1 MGLDSMWKMP
11 GSNEPGYV
19 DGDFTICGGLY
30 SDNGND
36 SFRGKVYNDVFKDAT
51 QTSLYDDLTADQVRD
66 LLPKLEAYCFR
77 PRNSQYGVT
86 VAEWNAFVR
95 MWKAHAEAGHWL
107 WAFY

>member
-1 MGLDSMWKMP
+1 MWRET

-19 DGDFTICGGLY
+19 DGRFDICGGRF

-36 SFRGKVYNDVFKDAT
+36 SFRGKVYNKLFEEA
-51 QTSLYDDLTADQVRD
+51 TSLSLYTDLTNEQCRD
-66 LLPKLEAYCFR
+66 VIPKLEAYNLR
-77 PRNSQYGVT
+77 RSVNNYYGVT
-86 VAEWNAFVR
+86 ADEWKAFIK